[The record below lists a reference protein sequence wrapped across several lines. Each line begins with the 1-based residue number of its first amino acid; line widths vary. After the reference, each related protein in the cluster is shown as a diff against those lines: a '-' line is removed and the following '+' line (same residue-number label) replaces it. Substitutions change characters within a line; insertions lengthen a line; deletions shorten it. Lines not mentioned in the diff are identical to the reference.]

1 MAGGGKGGVE
11 VMSGGEPTSENSG
24 EQISPASHT
33 MRSFCIIAFDHIM
46 SADFEVA
53 DTMICICN
61 AGGNNRL

>member
-11 VMSGGEPTSENSG
+11 VMSGGEPTSENSS

-33 MRSFCIIAFDHIM
+33 MLSFCLIAFGYIM

-53 DTMICICN
+53 DTMVCICN